1 MRALLAAL
9 LAVLLMAAA
18 PALAA
23 DEDAAALDLADRAVA
38 TAPPVSAWS
47 VFSEAA
53 WSESTLRAGGR
64 NRAWRLSIDLRYD
77 QAFAERWRVVF
88 ADRLDMRWQDDSSG
102 HADINTLKEA
112 YLSWRARPDR
122 IADLG
127 RINVR
132 NGVAYGYN
140 PTDYFRAG
148 AVRSIVSIDPSSLR
162 ENRLGSVMLRGQAL
176 WAAGSFTALV
186 SPKLADQPSDA
197 AFNADLGATN
207 RRTRW
212 LLAASHKLSD
222 AFNPQVLLYGG
233 EGESAQLGLNL
244 TALLNDATVAHVE
257 WSGGRAPSL
266 LSQALR
272 LPDDAAFRSRLAT
285 GLSYTTASKLSLTLE
300 YQYNGAGLDEAAW
313 DALRSGPP
321 QAYGAYRNFVA
332 DLQDPPTRRRIFL
345 RAFWQDALLNHLDL
359 TGMTY
364 YDAVDASRQLW
375 VEARYHW
382 TRVDVA
388 LQWQRNSGQPG
399 SDYGALP
406 ERRVWQALAR
416 VYF

>member
-9 LAVLLMAAA
+9 LLAAA

-23 DEDAAALDLADRAVA
+23 DEDAAALKLADQAVA
-38 TAPPVSAWS
+38 AAPAGGDWR
-47 VFSEAA
+47 VFSELG
-53 WSESTLRAGGR
+53 WSDSALRAGGV
-64 NRAWRLSIDLRYD
+64 NRAGRLSIDLRYD
-77 QAFAERWRVVF
+77 KAFAERWRVVF
-88 ADRLDMRWQDDSSG
+88 ADRLDSRWQDHPAAHIDV
-102 HADINTLKEA
+102 NTLKEA
-112 YLSWRARPDR
+112 YLSWQARPDL
-122 IADLG
+122 IADGG

-176 WAAGSFTALV
+176 WAGGSFTALA
-186 SPKLADQPSDA
+186 SPKLADAPSDA
-197 AFNADLGATN
+197 AYNADLGATN
-207 RRTRW
+207 RRDRW
-212 LLAASHKLSD
+212 LLAASQKISEAL
-222 AFNPQVLLYGG
+222 NPQVLLYGG
-233 EGESAQLGLNL
+233 EGESAQLGLDL

-272 LPDDAAFRSRLAT
+272 LPEDTAFRSRLAT
-285 GLSYTTASKLSLTLE
+285 GLTYTTPTKLSLTLE
-300 YQYNGAGLDEAAW
+300 VQYNGAGLDEAGW
-313 DALRSGPP
+313 DALRRGPP
-321 QAYGAYRNFVA
+321 QAYGAYRSYVGS
-332 DLQDPPTRRRIFL
+332 LQDPPTRRRIYF

-359 TGMTY
+359 TAMTT
-364 YDAVDASRQLW
+364 YDVVDASRQVW

-382 TRVDVA
+382 TRVEVA
-388 LQWQRNSGQPG
+388 LQWQRNGGAPG

>member
-1 MRALLAAL
+1 MRALLAA
-9 LAVLLMAAA
+9 LLMAAA

-23 DEDAAALDLADRAVA
+23 DDDAAALDLADQAVA
-38 TAPPVSAWS
+38 EAPPGGDWR
-47 VFSEAA
+47 VFGEAA
-53 WSESTLRAGGR
+53 WSDSALRAGGQ
-64 NRAWRLSIDLRYD
+64 NRVARLSIDLRYD
-77 QAFAERWRVVF
+77 KAFAERWRVVF
-88 ADRLDMRWQDDSSG
+88 ADRLDMRWQDGSSD
-102 HADINTLKEA
+102 HSDVNTLKEA
-112 YLSWRARPDR
+112 YVSWQARPDQ

-140 PTDYFRAG
+140 PTDYFRAA

-176 WAAGSFTALV
+176 WAGGSFTALA
-186 SPKLADQPSDA
+186 SPKLADEPSDA
-197 AFNADLGATN
+197 AFHPDLGATN
-207 RRTRW
+207 RRARW
-212 LLAASHKLSD
+212 LLAAGQKISD
-222 AFNPQVLLYGG
+222 ALNPQVLLYGG

-266 LSQALR
+266 LSQALQ
-272 LPDDAAFRSRLAT
+272 LPEDTAFRSRLAT
-285 GLSYTTASKLSLTLE
+285 GLTYTTPTKLSLTLE
-300 YQYNGAGLDEAAW
+300 AQYNGAGLDEAGW

-321 QAYGAYRNFVA
+321 QAYGAYRSYVA
-332 DLQDPPTRRRIFL
+332 SLQDPPTRRRIYV

-388 LQWQRNSGQPG
+388 LQWQRNGGASG

-416 VYF
+416 VFF

>member
-1 MRALLAAL
+1 MRVILAAL
-9 LAVLLMAAA
+9 LLAAA

-23 DEDAAALDLADRAVA
+23 DEDAAALVLADQAVA
-38 TAPPVSAWS
+38 TAPRSGDWR
-47 VFSEAA
+47 VFGEAA
-53 WSESTLRAGGR
+53 WSGSDLRASGAKHAR
-64 NRAWRLSIDLRYD
+64 RLSIDLRFD
-77 QAFAERWRVVF
+77 KAFAADWRAVF
-88 ADRLDMRWQDDSSG
+88 ADRLDARWQDDRSG
-102 HADINTLKEA
+102 HDDVNTLKEA
-112 YLSWRARPDR
+112 YVSWRARAER

-148 AVRSIVSIDPSSLR
+148 AVRSVVSIDPASLR

-176 WAAGSFTALV
+176 WTDGSLTALA
-186 SPKLADQPSDA
+186 SPKLADEPSDA
-197 AFNADLGATN
+197 PFNADLGATN
-207 RRTRW
+207 RRARW
-212 LLAASHKLSD
+212 LLAGSQKLSD
-222 AFNPQVLLYGG
+222 ALNPQVLLYGG
-233 EGESAQLGLNL
+233 SGQSAQLGLNL
-244 TALLNDATVAHVE
+244 TALLNDATVAHIE

-266 LSQALR
+266 LSQALL
-272 LPDDAAFRSRLAT
+272 LPEDTAFRSRVAT
-285 GLSYTTASKLSLTLE
+285 GLTYTTPGKLSLTLE
-300 YQYNGAGLDEAAW
+300 YQYNGAGLDEAGW
-313 DALRSGPP
+313 DALRRGPP
-321 QAYGAYRNFVA
+321 QAYGAYRAFAA
-332 DLQDPPTRRRIFL
+332 DLQDPPTRRRIYL
-345 RAFWQDALLNHLDL
+345 RAFWQDALLSNLDL
-359 TGMTY
+359 TAMTY

-382 TRVDVA
+382 RRVDVA

>member
-1 MRALLAAL
+1 MRALLAA
-9 LAVLLMAAA
+9 LLMAAA

-23 DEDAAALDLADRAVA
+23 DEEADALNLADQAVA
-38 TAPPVSAWS
+38 TTPAGGDWRI
-47 VFSEAA
+47 FSEAA
-53 WSESTLRAGGR
+53 WSESALRAGGVR
-64 NRAWRLSIDLRYD
+64 RIGRLSIDLRYD
-77 QAFAERWRVVF
+77 KAFAEHWRAVF
-88 ADRLDMRWQDDSSG
+88 ADRLDARWQDGSSG
-102 HADINTLKEA
+102 HSDVNTLKEA
-112 YLSWRARPDR
+112 YLSWQARPDL
-122 IADLG
+122 IADAG

-176 WAAGSFTALV
+176 WAGGSLTALA
-186 SPKLADQPSDA
+186 SPKLADEPSDA
-197 AFNADLGATN
+197 PFNADLGATN
-207 RRTRW
+207 RRARW
-212 LLAASHKLSD
+212 LLAASQKISEAL
-222 AFNPQVLLYGG
+222 NPQVLLYGG
-233 EGESAQLGLNL
+233 TGESAQLGLDL

-266 LSQALR
+266 LSQALL
-272 LPDDAAFRSRLAT
+272 LPEDTSFRSRLAT
-285 GLSYTTASKLSLTLE
+285 GLTYTTPSKLSLTLE
-300 YQYNGAGLDEAAW
+300 VQYNGAGLDEADW

-321 QAYGAYRNFVA
+321 QAYSAYRNFVA
-332 DLQDPPTRRRIFL
+332 DLQDPPTRRRIFI

-359 TGMTY
+359 TGMTT

-399 SDYGALP
+399 SDFGGLP

-416 VYF
+416 VFF